1 MEDQPG
7 SRSRRLLLVRP
18 SETGRP
24 LVGTRTLMEKVERGK
39 EDEFRILDGG
49 QVELEDILSTE
60 DPWVK
65 KSRGMTQVLTNP
77 SKCFSPILLLHLTF
91 LETR

>member
-1 MEDQPG
+1 
-7 SRSRRLLLVRP
+7 
-18 SETGRP
+18 
-24 LVGTRTLMEKVERGK
+24 MEKVERGK

-49 QVELEDILSTE
+49 QVELEHILSTE

-77 SKCFSPILLLHLTF
+77 SDFFPPSSFFT
-91 LETR
+91 